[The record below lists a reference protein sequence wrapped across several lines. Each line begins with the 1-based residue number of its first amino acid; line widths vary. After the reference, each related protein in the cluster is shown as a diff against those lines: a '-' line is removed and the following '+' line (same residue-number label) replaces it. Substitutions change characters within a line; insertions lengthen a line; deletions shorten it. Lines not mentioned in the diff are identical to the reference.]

1 MNQSKFSFFF
11 FLSLFNILCAVVI
24 IGDFYVIPAKKVKE
38 KFDYLSHKYTRSKSG
53 RESQTSYFVCQS
65 GREYKVPNDFDIQLN
80 KDSSLIIK
88 RTAILRVALSMSSPS
103 NHDENWSEVGLA
115 SGDVLLLSVMV
126 IWILISLYGVI
137 RREPMHESGVDII
150 LISALF
156 YLYFTLELV

>member
-11 FLSLFNILCAVVI
+11 FLSLFNVLCAVVI
-24 IGDFYVIPAKKVKE
+24 IADFYVIPAKEVKE

-65 GREYKVPNDFDIQLN
+65 GREYKVPNNFDIQLN
-80 KDSSLIIK
+80 NDSSLIIK

-103 NHDENWSEVGLA
+103 NQDVDWSDVGLVKED
-115 SGDVLLLSVMV
+115 GLLLSVMV
-126 IWILISLYGVI
+126 IWILVSIYGVI
-137 RREPMHESGVDII
+137 RREPIHESGVDII

-156 YLYFTLELV
+156 YLYFTLEIV